1 MDLEEAAA
9 RLYVLAPEEF
19 TAARDAAAR
28 EARAA
33 GDAALASQ
41 LKSLRR
47 ATASAWLVNLL
58 AHEES
63 ASLAALLELGER
75 MRAATAAASADLIEL
90 GAQRRQRVEDLVRR
104 AIELADREVRPAAR
118 EEVVATLEAATADP
132 GSSAA
137 VTSGRLV
144 KPLSYA
150 GFGEVPDAAAS
161 VAGTL
166 RVRRPEPPN
175 RRAADVAG
183 ARQPPGRPQQ
193 RDTQAKHALAEAER
207 ESQEAGGAADDAQ
220 REYDALSAR
229 ADRLGQELAAVAE
242 RLRALERAHADA
254 LKAAAA
260 AERRA
265 RQAHLA
271 AERARQRLDQLR
283 RRRAPSA

>member
-1 MDLEEAAA
+1 VDLEEAAA

-28 EARAA
+28 EVRDA
-33 GDAALASQ
+33 GDPALASQ

-58 AHEES
+58 AREDS
-63 ASLAALLELGER
+63 TSLADLLELGER
-75 MRAATAAASADLIEL
+75 MRAATAAARSDLIEL
-90 GAQRRQRVEDLVRR
+90 GAERRRRVEALVRR
-104 AIELADREVRPAAR
+104 AIELADREVRSTTR
-118 EEVVATLEAATADP
+118 DEVVATLEAATADP
-132 GSSAA
+132 GIAAA

-166 RVRRPEPPN
+166 RVRRRQPPDQ
-175 RRAADVAG
+175 RAADVAG
-183 ARQPPGRPQQ
+183 ARAPRGRLQQ
-193 RDTQAKHALAEAER
+193 RDSQAKHALAAAER
-207 ESQEAGGAADDAQ
+207 ESQEAGGTADDVQ

-229 ADRLGQELAAVAE
+229 ADRLGRELAAAAQ
-242 RLRALERAHADA
+242 RLRALERDHADA
-254 LKAAAA
+254 LKAATA

-265 RQAHLA
+265 RQAHRA
-271 AERARQRLDQLR
+271 AERARQRLDRLR
-283 RRRAPSA
+283 RG